1 MISSVHLPLLVS
13 LLLAAVSPVLAV
25 RLSPARATAA
35 LVAAA
40 AAAAAASTTWA
51 LLLLAAT
58 VAPATPLV
66 DERAAHHGPRVL
78 DSVPAVIAVA
88 VAIGLAVATVRVVN
102 ALRRRHRVT
111 TEQRALCETCGVDR
125 EELVV
130 APIPHPHAFA
140 VPGRFGRG
148 DAGGGQI
155 LVTVGML
162 RALDPAGRR
171 ALLAHERAHLTGH
184 HHRQRAIVE
193 IAAALNPMLIPVRA
207 AVAYL
212 VERAA
217 DEHAATTVGDR
228 RVAARALATAALAG
242 VAPAGAQPGVP
253 PDAALAYSRFG
264 VARRVAALHA
274 PPVPER
280 RLPPILLIA
289 LATVTAGETLHTA
302 AAFSVA
308 AFVHILMPGL

>member
-1 MISSVHLPLLVS
+1 MIASVHVPLLVS

-25 RLSPARATAA
+25 RLSPARAAAA

-51 LLLLAAT
+51 LLLLAAR

-66 DERAAHHGPRVL
+66 NERAVHRGPRVL
-78 DSVPAVIAVA
+78 DPVPAVIAVA
-88 VAIGLAVATVRVVN
+88 VAIGLAVMTIRLVN

-111 TEQRALCETCGVDR
+111 KEQRALCQTCGVDQ

-148 DAGGGQI
+148 DASGGQI

-162 RALDPAGRR
+162 RALDAAGRR
-171 ALLAHERAHLTGH
+171 ALLAHERAHLTGR

-193 IAAALNPMLIPVRA
+193 VAAALNPMLIPVRA

-217 DEHAATTVGDR
+217 DEHAAATVGDR
-228 RVAARALATAALAG
+228 RVAAHALATAALAG
-242 VAPAGAQPGVP
+242 IAPASTQPGVP
-253 PDAALAYSRFG
+253 LDATLAYSRFG

-274 PPVPER
+274 PPLPER
-280 RLPPILLIA
+280 RLPPTLLIA
-289 LATVTAGETLHTA
+289 LATLTAAETVHTV
-302 AAFSVA
+302 AAFSFA
-308 AFVHILMPGL
+308 ELVHLLALGL